1 MFAFLREWIQEIVIL
16 LVLATFIDLALPNSS
31 LKKYVDY
38 TVGLILL
45 LLLLTPV
52 LKLIN
57 SELDVSTRLAS
68 AEQHSGRAMV
78 TAVEP
83 LSDKSAWLA
92 YNLVLEARVAQLA
105 EEIDIIQS
113 ATATVTVDQNSASP
127 SYGNPT
133 TIELTVALRK
143 PLAES
148 DSGEQIRRQLSDK
161 LRTTYGLET
170 IQVRIHIK
178 R

>member
-1 MFAFLREWIQEIVIL
+1 MFTFLREWIQEIVIL
-16 LVLATFIDLALPNSS
+16 VVLATFIDMALPNSS

-52 LKLIN
+52 LKYLD
-57 SELDVSTRLAS
+57 SELDVSAMLAS
-68 AEQHSGRAMV
+68 AEQYSGRAMV
-78 TAVEP
+78 TAAEP

-92 YNLVLEARVAQLA
+92 YKLVLEARVVQLA
-105 EEIDIIQS
+105 REFHSVQS
-113 ATATVTVDQNSASP
+113 ATATVTVDQDSASP
-127 SYGNPT
+127 SYGNPASIDVSIT
-133 TIELTVALRK
+133 LHK
-143 PLAES
+143 PLAEG
-148 DSGEQIRRQLSDK
+148 DSGNLLIEQLSDK

-170 IQVRIHIK
+170 THVRIHIK